1 MKNTTF
7 RIVATLLVVV
17 CLCIGF
23 VVPTQT
29 TAQAKTATDLPAG
42 YEEVFSYEDV
52 FAHYYNSAQNQL
64 AQRNARLTM
73 SYEQFCS
80 SYYKQQLPIGEFT
93 ESVVDEELENQGD
106 SANATPRDSSLSEDE
121 DYILTSLTDYA
132 TTPASAF
139 RRVPNYNGYQGKTF
153 DYSLLKDGDIV
164 YETKTKFATDHSA
177 LISVVSKSSAY
188 GNYVQTI
195 EAVGDGVQFGFLD
208 DNRMV
213 EFGVKILR
221 PNATRQQRLSAISFA
236 KTQLG
241 KPYHLPIPVNE
252 RNTSANS
259 PDWYCSELIY
269 AAYYNSGVDIAVF
282 QKANGQTSLPAS
294 GGVLPQDLDF
304 AMNTYIVNIQHIQY
318 LDIELVYGD
327 RWQVRIYNK
336 YPTPYLVSY
345 NAKMCTKND
354 AENWTNLND
363 LVTVNIP
370 ANSYVT
376 VTISEKFLCGYIVV
390 GCQSGNARF
399 VTYANGLQAG
409 PYHMNI
415 YSKTLRV

>member
-1 MKNTTF
+1 MKNTAF

-64 AQRNARLTM
+64 AQRNAQLTM

-93 ESVVDEELENQGD
+93 ESVVDEELEKQGD

-164 YETKTKFATDHSA
+164 YET
-177 LISVVSKSSAY
+177 I
-188 GNYVQTI
+188 TI
-195 EAVGDGVQFGFLD
+195 LNVGHAD
-208 DNRMV
+208 
-213 EFGVKILR
+213 
-221 PNATRQQRLSAISFA
+221 
-236 KTQLG
+236 
-241 KPYHLPIPVNE
+241 
-252 RNTSANS
+252 
-259 PDWYCSELIY
+259 
-269 AAYYNSGVDIAVF
+269 
-282 QKANGQTSLPAS
+282 
-294 GGVLPQDLDF
+294 
-304 AMNTYIVNIQHIQY
+304 
-318 LDIELVYGD
+318 
-327 RWQVRIYNK
+327 
-336 YPTPYLVSY
+336 
-345 NAKMCTKND
+345 
-354 AENWTNLND
+354 
-363 LVTVNIP
+363 
-370 ANSYVT
+370 
-376 VTISEKFLCGYIVV
+376 
-390 GCQSGNARF
+390 
-399 VTYANGLQAG
+399 
-409 PYHMNI
+409 
-415 YSKTLRV
+415 